1 MTTNLEAVQEA
12 VRQIR
17 LRNLG
22 GIIVI
27 DFIDMT
33 EEAHRKQVFEALE
46 RELQKDR
53 AKNKVLQISEFGLVE
68 LTRKRSRPSLER
80 VLTQPC
86 PYCRGVGRIK
96 SMTTICLELR
106 RQLLRQQSRWRE
118 SEILLRV
125 HPEVARALQ
134 SEDRSILIEL
144 ETALR
149 STIVVQSDATIHHEH
164 FDILEV

>member
-1 MTTNLEAVQEA
+1 M
-12 VRQIR
+12 
-17 LRNLG
+17 
-22 GIIVI
+22 
-27 DFIDMT
+27 
-33 EEAHRKQVFEALE
+33 
-46 RELQKDR
+46 
-53 AKNKVLQISEFGLVE
+53 LQISEFGLVE

-106 RQLLRQQSRWRE
+106 RQLLRQRSRWRE
-118 SEILLRV
+118 SEVLLRV

-134 SEDRSILIEL
+134 SDRAILNEL
-144 ETALR
+144 ELELK
-149 STIVVQSDATIHHEH
+149 STIVIQSDATIHHEH

>member
-1 MTTNLEAVQEA
+1 

-33 EEAHRKQVFEALE
+33 EEEHRKQVFEALE

-106 RQLLRQQSRWRE
+106 RQLLRQRSRWRE
-118 SEILLRV
+118 SEVLLRV

-134 SEDRSILIEL
+134 SDRAILNEL
-144 ETALR
+144 ELELK
-149 STIVVQSDATIHHEH
+149 STIVIQSDATIHHEH